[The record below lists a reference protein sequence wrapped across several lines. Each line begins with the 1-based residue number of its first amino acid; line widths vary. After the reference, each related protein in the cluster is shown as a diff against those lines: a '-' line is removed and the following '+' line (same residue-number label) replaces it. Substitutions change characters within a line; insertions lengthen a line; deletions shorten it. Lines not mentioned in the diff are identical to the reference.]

1 MGKYSL
7 VCRLATRDLR
17 RRPAEAALLML
28 AIVAGAATLSLGLCL
43 HGVTSDPYAHTR
55 AATAGPDV
63 VVSDLS
69 STQVGS
75 FVHASGVTGHSGP
88 YPIALVVLQTRG
100 ITVVADAEGRGR
112 APAAIDQPEV
122 TDGSWVRSNGVVLE
136 RAFAGAL
143 GVRVGDRVRLNGR
156 SFLVVG
162 IAVTAALPEF
172 PQVCSVGCQGG
183 PAYDVGVSPRDTG
196 LVWLTE
202 ENARS
207 LATPVSPLTYTLN
220 LRLKDPT
227 AAPAFVAAYNE
238 TQSVERTSPHAFD
251 AGIAAN
257 MVSWQTIREVDGRLV
272 ADGQQ
277 VLLVGSWL
285 LGLLALA
292 SLVVLAGGRMAEQT
306 RRVGLLKAVGATSG
320 TVASVLLA
328 EYLTLALIA
337 AAVGLVTGWR
347 AAPLLTGP
355 GAGLVGSPG
364 AASMTISAIGLVVAV
379 ALGVALL
386 ATVVPTIRTARTSTM
401 NALSDLS
408 RPPRRRRSV
417 IALSARLPVSLLLGL
432 RLAARRPRRA
442 VLSAAST
449 AITVT
454 MVVALLAFHATADQ
468 KRFGG
473 TSGLRDPVVVRDSQ
487 VLLVLSVMLVVLAA
501 VNAIFITWAT
511 VIDARRSSALARALG
526 ATPQQVGA
534 GLAAAQLL
542 FTIPGSVGGIPLGI
556 GLFAA
561 ANRAGLVT
569 IPPILWLLAV
579 VIGTLLVV
587 LGLTAIP
594 ARLGARRPVVEV
606 LQSEF
611 A

>member
-417 IALSARLPVSLLLGL
+417 GL

-542 FTIPGSVGGIPLGI
+542 FTIPGSVVGIPLGI